1 MAPKT
6 FLFGRGN
13 SNQVIMMAK
22 RKAAKVAKE
31 KAVKV
36 AKLKPVKVAKVK
48 AVKGKAVKAVKAPKE
63 GLSEFKLALV
73 VLIFGAA
80 TAFSSVYKLG
90 NITILFGL
98 VAAAAA
104 LAMTVKKK

>member
-1 MAPKT
+1 
-6 FLFGRGN
+6 
-13 SNQVIMMAK
+13 MAK
-22 RKAAKVAKE
+22 RKTAKA
-31 KAVKV
+31 KAVKR
-36 AKLKPVKVAKVK
+36 
-48 AVKGKAVKAVKAPKE
+48 KAVKAPKE

-80 TAFSSVYKLG
+80 TAFSAVYHLG

-104 LAMTVKKK
+104 LALTVKKK

>member
-1 MAPKT
+1 
-6 FLFGRGN
+6 
-13 SNQVIMMAK
+13 MAK
-22 RKAAKVAKE
+22 KKAAKVAK
-31 KAVKV
+31 VKV
-36 AKLKPVKVAKVK
+36 
-48 AVKGKAVKAVKAPKE
+48 VKGKAEKAVKAPKE
-63 GLSEFKLALV
+63 DMSDLKMALV

-80 TAFSSVYKLG
+80 TAFSAVYKLG